1 MIDNFTYSSTA
12 TQATGTTAASTS
24 ATATPAPDAEALD
37 STQRQAKSAKAF
49 DHLLTQYRELSDSE
63 RLKGNLFEQL
73 VRQYLLLDS
82 QMRAQFSEVYLWRDW
97 TGNQG
102 LPDTGIDLV
111 AIRREDGGA
120 VAIQCK
126 FYAPTHRIQKK
137 DIDSFLSESGKNPYA
152 HRIVVETTGI
162 AWSLN
167 AEQAILDQQIP
178 VTRIGLTDLRNSDI
192 DWASYQLTEPDQAA
206 ELQER
211 KTLRDH
217 QASAIT
223 DVFKGF
229 ETSNRGTLVMAC
241 GTGKTFTSLKIAERL
256 ADDLG
261 GTARILFMVPSLSLM
276 SQTLS
281 EWASEC
287 EIGFEAWSVCSDTKV
302 NRKRVTTTDIAD
314 MAVVD
319 LKTPPTT
326 DPSKLAKSLRRHRD
340 DDGLQVVFATYQS
353 IDVVAQ
359 AQELGGKDWQDFD
372 LIICDEAHRTT
383 GVTLADGDDSAFVR
397 VHNNATIRAD
407 KRLYMTATPRLFN
420 DKIKD
425 SAKEKDAV
433 LCSMDDKSIYG
444 PVFHKLGF
452 GKAVSLGLLTDYK
465 VVVLGVP
472 EDEVSGIYQAG
483 VAESGELT
491 LPEIAKLAGC
501 WNALAKR
508 KSGVIDANYGEDLT
522 PMRRA
527 VAFAKD
533 IKTSKWVSQEFPS
546 LVKEHLQDLTN
557 DDETDNLEVQCRHV
571 DGSMNAVQ
579 RGESLD
585 WLKEDAD
592 EPDHPVCRVLTNARC
607 LSEGVDVP
615 TLDAVLFLN
624 PRKSQ
629 VDVIQ
634 AVGRVMRKAAD
645 KEFGYII
652 LPIAIPTGIPADQ
665 ALSDNKR
672 YQVIWQ
678 VLQAI
683 RAHDERFDNEINSI
697 EFNKKDPTS
706 IMVDVVNLS
715 GPSRPIDHFSSS
727 AGDDTDGGEGSDA
740 LQTGASG
747 QVNFQM
753 SLNFNALEWKDA
765 IYSMIVKKVGTRL
778 YWDDWSKD
786 IAEIATR
793 FISLIGKLAEQP
805 EHHESFDIFTNTLQ
819 KTLNP
824 AIDQPQAIEM
834 LAQHIITKPLFD
846 AMFPDQRFTEHNPVS
861 QAMQGLLDTLESNA
875 MFENERQ
882 PLAKFYDTM
891 VERIKGIDNVAG
903 KQDIMRTLYDK
914 FFSKAFPSM
923 ADRLGIVFTPVPVV
937 DFILR
942 SANDVLQSA
951 FGKTLGDPGVSILEP
966 FVGTGTFI
974 TRLLQLG
981 LIPPEQLE
989 YKYLNEIFGNE
1000 IVLLSYYIAS
1010 INIEAVYHEVRKE
1023 QGFTDEYTEFP
1034 GLALTD
1040 TFQIY
1045 ESDSKIE
1052 GLGDLQGNIE
1062 RVERQKNTD
1071 IKVIV
1076 MNPPYSAG
1084 QTSANDNNQNLK
1096 YPHLDHRITETY
1108 AHHSTGTNKN
1118 SLYDSYYRALR
1129 WATDRIGLEGI
1140 LAFISNSAFLEGNS
1154 ADGVRLALQSEFS
1167 DVYIYNLRG
1176 GVRGKIGETG
1186 RREGGNIFSIMTGVA
1201 ITILVK
1207 QADRKGP
1214 AQIHYFEAED
1224 YLTAQEKIDALNN
1237 DHSMAITFSETNPR
1251 LVTPNQHGDWISRRD
1266 ESFIVF
1272 QGIADPR
1279 TKGKENTS
1287 GLFIQY
1293 SAGLQTNRDA
1303 WCYNFSQT
1311 AVATNIQRMISNYNE
1326 QLSEG
1331 IKDLDSTKVS
1341 WSSSLDGYFKR
1352 KLPMAFE
1359 ASDVQHSI
1367 YRPFCKQQVY
1377 FNHHLNHRT
1386 YQLPRLF
1393 PTATHPNLGLTI
1405 PAGPSAQYFMPVL
1418 YSALPALTPNGGNQV
1433 FALYRWTVHQDEN
1446 NDTPPS
1452 LFDSFTSQAEQDST
1466 EFTGT
1471 FDFTRPIDKQVPM
1484 WIDGYERRDNITD
1497 TTLAAYREHYKDEQM
1512 TKEDIFFYVYALLHH
1527 PTYRERYEADLK
1539 KMLPRIP
1546 KVADF
1551 HEYSQ
1556 IGRELAHLHV
1566 NYEQIEPY
1574 PLDEEW
1580 KLNSPEDEWE
1590 RYHVTKLAWGRRKD
1604 TSRLFYNDHL
1614 TLNGFPPEINEY
1626 QVGGRSPIKWM
1637 IDRYKITQD
1646 KKSGIVNDPND
1657 YFREVGNPRYLVD
1670 LIKSL
1675 VTVSLRTQE
1684 LVKDLPD
1691 FVVVEEK

>member
-1 MIDNFTYSSTA
+1 MINHSTRPSAA
-12 TQATGTTAASTS
+12 TQSTDTT
-24 ATATPAPDAEALD
+24 ATATPAPEAEALD
-37 STQRQAKSAKAF
+37 SHQRQAKSAKAL
-49 DHLLTQYRELSDSE
+49 DHLLDQYRKLSDSE

-82 QMRAQFSEVYLWRDW
+82 QMRTQFSEVYLWRDW
-97 TGNQG
+97 PGNKG

-111 AIRREDGGA
+111 AIQDARGGEDAGA

-126 FYAPTHRIQKK
+126 FFAPTHRIQKK
-137 DIDSFLSESGKNPYA
+137 DIDSFLSESGKNPFVR
-152 HRIVVETTGI
+152 RIVVETTGT
-162 AWSLN
+162 AWSPH
-167 AEQAILDQQIP
+167 AEQAIVDQQIP
-178 VTRIGLTDLRNSDI
+178 ITRIGLTDLRNSDI
-192 DWASYQLTEPDQAA
+192 DWASYQLSKPEQDAS
-206 ELQER
+206 LQER
-211 KTLRDH
+211 KSLRDH
-217 QASAIT
+217 QVSAIT

-229 ETSNRGTLVMAC
+229 EESARGTLVMAC

-261 GTARILFMVPSLSLM
+261 GSARILFMVPSLSLM
-276 SQTLS
+276 SQTLG

-287 EIGFEAWSVCSDTKV
+287 SIGFEAWSVCSDTKV
-302 NRKRVTTTDIAD
+302 NRKRVTNNDIAD

-326 DPSKLAKSLRRHRD
+326 DPEKLATSLHRHGD

-359 AQELGGKDWQDFD
+359 AQELGGSAWQDFD

-397 VHNNATIRAD
+397 VHDNAIIRAD

-420 DKIKD
+420 DRVKD
-425 SAKEKDAV
+425 AAKEKDAV
-433 LCSMDDKSIYG
+433 LCSMDDVQIYG

-465 VVVLGVP
+465 VVVLAVP
-472 EDEVSGIYQAG
+472 EEEVSGIYQAG

-508 KSGVIDANYGEDLT
+508 RSGVIDANYGEDLA

-527 VAFAKD
+527 VAFGKD
-533 IKTSKWVSQEFPS
+533 IKTSTWISQEFPA
-546 LVKEHLQDLTN
+546 LVKDHLQDLTN

-585 WLKEDAD
+585 WLKDEAD

-634 AVGRVMRKAAD
+634 AVGRVMRKAAG

-652 LPIAIPTGIPADQ
+652 LPIAIPAGIPAEE

-706 IMVDVVNLS
+706 IIVDVVNLS
-715 GPSRPIDHFSSS
+715 GGPKEVDHFSGS
-727 AGDDTDGGEGSDA
+727 AGEDFDGGDA
-740 LQTGASG
+740 LQTGSASS
-747 QVNFQM
+747 QVNVQL
-753 SLNFNALEWKDA
+753 SLNFNALEWKNSV
-765 IYSMIVKKVGTRL
+765 YSLIVKKVGTRL

-786 IAEIATR
+786 IAEIAKR
-793 FISLIGKLAEQP
+793 FILLIGKLAEQP
-805 EHHESFDIFTNTLQ
+805 EHQEGFAGFVETLQ

-824 AIDQPQAIEM
+824 SIDEPQAIEM

-846 AMFPDQRFTEHNPVS
+846 AMFPDQRFTEQNPVS
-861 QAMQGLLDTLESNA
+861 QAMQGLLDTLASNA

-923 ADRLGIVFTPVPVV
+923 ADRLGIAFTPVPVV
-937 DFILR
+937 DYILR
-942 SANDVLQSA
+942 SANDVLQSS

-966 FVGTGTFI
+966 FTGTGTFI

-1010 INIEAVYHEVRKE
+1010 INIEAVYREVRTE
-1023 QGFTDEYTEFP
+1023 QGFLDEYTEFP

-1045 ESDSKIE
+1045 ESDGEIE
-1052 GLGDLQGNIE
+1052 GLGDFQANID
-1062 RVERQKNTD
+1062 RVQRQKDAN

-1084 QTSANDNNQNLK
+1084 QTSANDNNGNLK
-1096 YPHLDHRITETY
+1096 YSHLDQRISETY
-1108 AHHSTGTNKN
+1108 GTRSTASSIRK
-1118 SLYDSYYRALR
+1118 LYDSYFRALR
-1129 WATDRIGLEGI
+1129 WASDRIGDEGI
-1140 LAFISNSAFLEGNS
+1140 IALISNSSFVDSNEAS
-1154 ADGVRLALQSEFS
+1154 GVRLSLQQEFS
-1167 DVYIYNLRG
+1167 DIYVYNLRG
-1176 GVRGKIGETG
+1176 GIRGRIGESA
-1186 RREGGNIFSIMTGVA
+1186 RREGGNVFEIMTGVA

-1207 QADRKGP
+1207 SRVTDSSGQAH
-1214 AQIHYFEAED
+1214 IHYQESDD
-1224 YLTAQEKIDALNN
+1224 YLTRQEKLNALQEWGSVSATSFEN
-1237 DHSMAITFSETNPR
+1237 AK
-1251 LVTPNQHGDWISRRD
+1251 PNRHGDWIEQRD
-1266 ESFIVF
+1266 EQFSLWQAI
-1272 QGIADPR
+1272 GEKTINA
-1279 TKGKENTS
+1279 TTS
-1287 GLFIQY
+1287 ISLFASHSLGL
-1293 SAGLQTNRDA
+1293 ATGRDA
-1303 WCYNFSQT
+1303 WCTSFSRSNVQKN
-1311 AVATNIQRMISNYNE
+1311 VKRMIDNYN
-1326 QLSEG
+1326 SEVARG
-1331 IKDLDSTKVS
+1331 ATPEDCNRDAAFVS
-1341 WSSSLDGYFKR
+1341 WSSNLT
-1352 KLPMAFE
+1352 
-1359 ASDVQHSI
+1359 SDLSRGQTHTLNKGHIRSSS
-1367 YRPFCKQQVY
+1367 YRPFVERFVY
-1377 FNHHLNHRT
+1377 FDRSMNERI
-1386 YQLPRLF
+1386 YRLHSF
-1393 PTATHPNLGLTI
+1393 FSSETQPN
-1405 PAGPSAQYFMPVL
+1405 V
-1418 YSALPALTPNGGNQV
+1418 ALTVNGDRRRESLPLITSSLPDLHFNGDSQC
-1433 FALYRWTVHQDEN
+1433 FPLYTWSKSMTDEGAAEA
-1446 NDTPPS
+1446 T
-1452 LFDSFTSQAEQDST
+1452 LFDSFTSSSKEDSPQ
-1466 EFTGT
+1466 FNGT
-1471 FDFTRPIDKQVPM
+1471 FDFARPIGKQVPT

-1497 TTLAAYREHYKDEQM
+1497 ATLAAYREHYKDEHI

-1546 KVADF
+1546 KVAGF
-1551 HEYSQ
+1551 GKYSE
-1556 IGRELAHLHV
+1556 IGRKLAHLHV
-1566 NYEQIEPY
+1566 NYEQIEPH

-1580 KLNSPEDEWE
+1580 KLNSPKDPWE

-1614 TLNGFPPEINEY
+1614 TLSGFPPEINQY
-1626 QVGGRSPIKWM
+1626 QVGGRSPIEWM

-1646 KKSGIVNDPND
+1646 RKSGIVNDPNG
-1657 YFREVGNPRYLVD
+1657 YFRDVGNPRYLVD

-1675 VTVSLRTQE
+1675 VTVSISTQDLIAE
-1684 LVKDLPD
+1684 LPD
-1691 FVVVEEK
+1691 FVVDEEQ